1 MNKEIYSQAKKGLIR
16 KLENTLKGDAFLI
29 TENKTLPNEVRQE
42 RMKLIEEFLIYIRN
56 YDKNKQLIWEYE
68 DLKMRMIDDGR

>member
-29 TENKTLPNEVRQE
+29 TENKTLSDEVRQE